1 MFSHRICHGIPDD
14 RKLQEGDIVNID
26 ISVYLD
32 GYHGDSSEMF
42 VVGEIDEDAKK
53 LLQVTYDCW
62 IMACQHVKEGRKYNE
77 LGTII
82 EDCVDKQS
90 LSTVRNFC
98 GHGIGRVF
106 HAAPD
111 ILHYRNNRKTGT
123 MARGHTFT
131 IEPMIC
137 EGGADVLI
145 WPDEWTITTLDG
157 KRSAQFEHTL
167 LVTSDGVEALTAK
180 TEDSMLQ
187 FWEKESKVHKGF
199 FFGTSEAALKRA
211 EEINRRLGL

>member
-98 GHGIGRVF
+98 GHGMEECF
-106 HAAPD
+106 MQ
-111 ILHYRNNRKTGT
+111 LLTSC
-123 MARGHTFT
+123 T
-131 IEPMIC
+131 IETI
-137 EGGADVLI
+137 ERQGQ
-145 WPDEWTITTLDG
+145 WP
-157 KRSAQFEHTL
+157 
-167 LVTSDGVEALTAK
+167 
-180 TEDSMLQ
+180 EDTRLQ
-187 FWEKESKVHKGF
+187 
-199 FFGTSEAALKRA
+199 L
-211 EEINRRLGL
+211 NQ